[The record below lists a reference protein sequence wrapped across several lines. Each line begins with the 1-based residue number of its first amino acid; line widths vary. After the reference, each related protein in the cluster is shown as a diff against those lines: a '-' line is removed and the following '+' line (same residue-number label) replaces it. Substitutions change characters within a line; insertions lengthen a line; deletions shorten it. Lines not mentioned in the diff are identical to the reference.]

1 MSGRRLVLSWPE
13 GEAFGQRLA
22 RALGCDHAVVA
33 TRRFPDH
40 ETYLRLPPSLAGT
53 EVVLNCTLA
62 DPDPKLA
69 PLLFAADTARDL
81 GAARVGLVAPYLA
94 YMRQDRRFEAG
105 EAITSRSFARVLS
118 ASVDWLVTADPHLHR
133 FASLDELYPIPSS
146 VVRAAPLLA
155 GWICENVE
163 RPLLVGPDA
172 ESRQWVA
179 QAAATMG
186 APFAVLEKTRRGDR
200 EVELVLPDLTA
211 HRGLTPVLI
220 DDVAAS
226 GHTLIEAARLL
237 AEAGFAQP
245 CCAVTHALFAGDAF
259 EKLRTVTADIVSTDS
274 IPHPTNRIELAP
286 AFAAAV
292 CAMLADRQ
300 KP

>member
-105 EAITSRSFARVLS
+105 EAITSRFARVLS

-133 FASLDELYPIPSS
+133 FASLDELYPIPSG

-163 RPLLVGPDA
+163 RPLLLGPDA

-186 APFAVLEKTRRGDR
+186 APFAVLEDEAGGPRGGACPARPDRPPGRPCADRRCRRVRAHADR
-200 EVELVLPDLTA
+200 GCPPA
-211 HRGLTPVLI
+211 CGGRFRSTP
-220 DDVAAS
+220 
-226 GHTLIEAARLL
+226 AARSPMRCSL
-237 AEAGFAQP
+237 A
-245 CCAVTHALFAGDAF
+245 TLSKSSH
-259 EKLRTVTADIVSTDS
+259 R
-274 IPHPTNRIELAP
+274 PHG
-286 AFAAAV
+286 
-292 CAMLADRQ
+292 
-300 KP
+300 